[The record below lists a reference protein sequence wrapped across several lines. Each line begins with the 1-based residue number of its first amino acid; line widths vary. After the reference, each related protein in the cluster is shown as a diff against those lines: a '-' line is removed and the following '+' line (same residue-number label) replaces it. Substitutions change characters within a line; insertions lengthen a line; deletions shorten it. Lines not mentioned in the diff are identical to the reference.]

1 MKNSMKWILALVAVC
16 LVAVGL
22 VLILKP
28 NTPEPEPAAPTFKEY
43 LLEDFEYVQSL
54 GNDSTHVALYEVET
68 VLNGNIAETA
78 PEDLAIVSSMTVY
91 AVDDTVFLKTRT
103 WETGEVVV
111 EKKAGTWLGDF
122 NIEHPDLVMDFD
134 AAVEKLYKAA
144 ADSLVT
150 LPAGDKMTFRRPA
163 NADSFTP
170 LYIFGTTGT
179 NFVAVDGVSGEVKPV
194 E

>member
-1 MKNSMKWILALVAVC
+1 MKNSMKWILAIAALC

-28 NTPEPEPAAPTFKEY
+28 SAEPVPAVPTFKDY
-43 LLEDFEYVQSL
+43 LMEDYEYVQSL
-54 GNDSTHVALYEVET
+54 GDDSTHVALYEVET
-68 VLNGNIAETA
+68 VLNGNVAETA

-91 AVDDTVFLKTRT
+91 AVEDTVFLKTRT

-111 EKKAGTWLGDF
+111 EKKFGKWLGDF

-179 NFVAVDGVSGEVKPV
+179 NFVAVDGVTGEVKPV

>member
-1 MKNSMKWILALVAVC
+1 MVKRKTFIWTLVIAALAAIGLAL
-16 LVAVGL
+16 
-22 VLILKP
+22 LIDTRK
-28 NTPEPEPAAPTFKEY
+28 PEPEPAAPTFVEY
-43 LLEDFEYVQSL
+43 LMEDYNYVQSL

-68 VLNGNIAETA
+68 VLNGNPAEMA
-78 PEDLAIVSSMTVY
+78 AEDLAIVSSMTVY
-91 AVDDTVFLKTRT
+91 AVEDTVFLKTRT

-111 EKKAGTWLGDF
+111 EKEFGKWLGDF

-179 NFVAVDGVSGEVKPV
+179 NFVAVDGVTGEVKPV

>member
-28 NTPEPEPAAPTFKEY
+28 SAEPVPAVPTFKDY
-43 LLEDFEYVQSL
+43 LMEDYEYVQSL

>member
-28 NTPEPEPAAPTFKEY
+28 SAEPASAVPTFKDY
-43 LLEDFEYVQSL
+43 LMEDYEYVQSL
-54 GNDSTHVALYEVET
+54 GDDSTHVALYEVET

-134 AAVEKLYKAA
+134 TAVEKLYKAA

-179 NFVAVDGVSGEVKPV
+179 NFVAVDGVTGEVKPV

>member
-1 MKNSMKWILALVAVC
+1 MKNSMKWILAIAALC
-16 LVAVGL
+16 LVVVGL

-28 NTPEPEPAAPTFKEY
+28 SAEPVPAVPTFKDY
-43 LLEDFEYVQSL
+43 LMEDYEYVQSL
-54 GNDSTHVALYEVET
+54 GDDSTHVALYEVET
-68 VLNGNIAETA
+68 VLNGNVAETA

-91 AVDDTVFLKTRT
+91 AVEDTVFLKTRT

-111 EKKAGTWLGDF
+111 EKKFGKWLGDF
-122 NIEHPDLVMDFD
+122 NIEHPDLVMNFD
-134 AAVEKLYKAA
+134 AAVEKLYQAA

-179 NFVAVDGVSGEVKPV
+179 NFVAVDGVTGEVKPV

>member
-28 NTPEPEPAAPTFKEY
+28 SAEPVPAVPTFKDY
-43 LLEDFEYVQSL
+43 LMEDYEYVQSL
-54 GNDSTHVALYEVET
+54 GDDSTHVALYEVET

-134 AAVEKLYKAA
+134 AAVEKLYQAA

-179 NFVAVDGVSGEVKPV
+179 NFVAVDGVTGEVKPV

>member
-28 NTPEPEPAAPTFKEY
+28 SAEPAPAVPTFKDY
-43 LLEDFEYVQSL
+43 LMEDYEYVQSL
-54 GNDSTHVALYEVET
+54 GDDSTHVALYEVET
-68 VLNGNIAETA
+68 VLNGNVAETA

-134 AAVEKLYKAA
+134 TAVEKLYKAA